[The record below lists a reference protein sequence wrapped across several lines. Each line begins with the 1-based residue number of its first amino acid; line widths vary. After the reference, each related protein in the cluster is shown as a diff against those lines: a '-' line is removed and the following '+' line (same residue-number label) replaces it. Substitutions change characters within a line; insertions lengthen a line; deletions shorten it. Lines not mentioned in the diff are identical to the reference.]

1 MVYIFEKM
9 QYLLIDLLNLLASEL
24 RQALDDIR
32 PSLLA
37 VGERLE
43 SSHDL
48 VLAGT
53 DLLGRVTVAQGD
65 GVVLDGLEVD
75 SDTEGSTQFV
85 VTGVTLSDT
94 GGGIIHTAG
103 NTKFAQLGRQSLDQR
118 LEGRVGRERNQENL
132 GRSDSRGER
141 KDLKNMRL
149 AKNMNLWRDKLTPRA
164 SSPSR
169 DQ

>member
-1 MVYIFEKM
+1 MVYILKM

-32 PSLLA
+32 PGLVA

-53 DLLGRVTVAQGD
+53 DLLGRVTVTQGD
-65 GVVLDGLEVD
+65 GVVLDGLEVNG
-75 SDTEGSTQFV
+75 DTEGSTQLV
-85 VTGVTLSDT
+85 VSGVTLSDT
-94 GGGIIHTAG
+94 GGGVIHTAG
-103 NTKFAQLGRQSLDQR
+103 DTKLAQLGRQILDQR
-118 LEGRVGRERNQENL
+118 LEGRVGGEGDQENL
-132 GRSDSRGER
+132 GRSDSGGER

-149 AKNMNLWRDKLTPRA
+149 AMNMKMR
-164 SSPSR
+164 
-169 DQ
+169 